1 MPRIVSVWLPR
12 WPILRFLRNEARQ
25 SHSESHNRPKSEP
38 VDPRRPFALADA
50 ADTASILAVNRAA
63 EAEGLAPGARLAD
76 ARARIGFLQVRTHD
90 PEADANALAR
100 LAHWSTRYTPSVAPF
115 DAANGADGLFLD
127 ITGAAH
133 LLGGEEKLLADLAR
147 RLATFGLEARLACA
161 ETPGAAWAMAR
172 FSRTPS
178 PIVTAGAEAEAL
190 AHLPV
195 EALRLD
201 AETALTL
208 RRLGF
213 KRIGALTGQ
222 HRAPFAARFEKALL
236 KRLDQALGRAAEPLP
251 LLAPPAVYLA
261 RRSLMEPIFN
271 EDAIVEVA
279 NTLMGDLASTLE
291 RDGAGARALKLS
303 LYRVDGLVEAIDL
316 SLALPTR
323 NPDHVTRLLKL
334 RLHRIAQEVDA
345 GYGFET
351 LTLAVTVAEPMQAAQ
366 VEMAA
371 GANTFEETAQLA
383 ALLDALRQ
391 RLGPR
396 SVRRFEARAR
406 HIPERSEAIVAAA
419 AQAAP
424 WPSPRNTRP
433 LLLFPH
439 AEPADVIA
447 LLPDGPPQRITWRGR
462 QHMIA
467 RAEGPERIAAEWWTM
482 KAQAPT
488 RDYYLV
494 EDKAGRRLWLY
505 REGIPGRETAAPR
518 WFVHGLFA

>member
-12 WPILRFLRNEARQ
+12 WPILRFLKDEARRR
-25 SHSESHNRPKSEP
+25 SESKLQGEP
-38 VDPRRPFALADA
+38 VDPKRPFVLADA

-63 EAEGLAPGARLAD
+63 GAEGLAPSMRIAD

-100 LAHWSTRYTPSVAPF
+100 LAHWSTRYTPSVAPL

-147 RLATFGLEARLACA
+147 RLAAFGLDARLACA

-172 FSRTPS
+172 FSRTPT
-178 PIVTAGAEAEAL
+178 PILAAGAEAEAL
-190 AHLPV
+190 APLPV

-213 KRIGALTGQ
+213 KRIGALMGQ

-236 KRLDQALGRAAEPLP
+236 KRLDQALGRVAEPLA

-261 RRSLMEPIFN
+261 RRSLMEPIFT

-279 NTLMGDLASTLE
+279 GTLMHDLVPALE
-291 RDGAGARALKLS
+291 RDGAGARAVRLS
-303 LYRVDGLVEAIDL
+303 LYRVDGLVETLDL
-316 SLALPTR
+316 ALALPTR
-323 NPDHVTRLLKL
+323 NPDHVTRMLKL
-334 RLHRIAQEVDA
+334 RLNRIAQELDA

-351 LTLAVTVAEPMQAAQ
+351 LTLAVTLAEPMQAAQ
-366 VEMAA
+366 VEMSAA
-371 GANTFEETAQLA
+371 GASALEATTRLA
-383 ALLDALRQ
+383 TLLDALRQ
-391 RLGPR
+391 RLGQH
-396 SVRRFEARAR
+396 SVRRLEARAR
-406 HIPERSEAIVAAA
+406 HTPERSETVTL
-419 AQAAP
+419 AAP
-424 WPSPRNTRP
+424 QTLHWPPPRSTRP
-433 LLLFPH
+433 VLMLPH

-447 LLPDGPPQRITWRGR
+447 LLPDGPPQRLTWRGR
-462 QHMIA
+462 HHTIA
-467 RAEGPERIAAEWWTM
+467 HAQGPERIAAEWWSM
-482 KAQAPT
+482 QSPAPT

-505 REGIPGRETAAPR
+505 REGIPGREAAAPR

>member
-12 WPILRFLRNEARQ
+12 WPILRFLRDEARL
-25 SHSESHNRPKSEP
+25 SHSDPSSQLKSEL
-38 VDPRRPFALADA
+38 VDPRLPFALADA
-50 ADTASILAVNRAA
+50 SDTASILAVNRAA
-63 EAEGLAPGARLAD
+63 EAEGIAPGARLAD
-76 ARARIGFLQVRTHD
+76 ARARIGFLQVRSHD

-127 ITGAAH
+127 ITGASH

-147 RLATFGLEARLACA
+147 RLAAFGLEARLACA
-161 ETPGAAWAMAR
+161 ETPGAAWAMSR
-172 FSRTPS
+172 FSRMPS
-178 PIVTAGAEAEAL
+178 PIVPAGAEAEAL

-236 KRLDQALGRAAEPLP
+236 KRLDQALGRTAEPLP

-261 RRSLMEPIFN
+261 RRSLMEPIFT

-279 NTLMGDLASTLE
+279 DTLMRDLASSLE
-291 RDGAGARALKLS
+291 RDGTGARSLRLS
-303 LYRVDGLVEAIDL
+303 LYRVDGLAETLEL

-334 RLHRIAQEVDA
+334 RLHRIAQDLDA

-351 LTLAVTVAEPMQAAQ
+351 LSLAVTVAEPMQAAQ
-366 VEMAA
+366 AEMAA
-371 GANTFEETAQLA
+371 GANAIEEAARLA

-391 RLGPR
+391 RLGPH
-396 SVRRFEARAR
+396 SVRRLEPRAR
-406 HIPERSEAIVAAA
+406 HIPERSETIAP
-419 AQAAP
+419 AAP
-424 WPSPRNTRP
+424 EAPSWPPPRNTRP
-433 LLLFPH
+433 LLLFPN
-439 AEPADVIA
+439 AEPADVLA
-447 LLPDGPPQRITWRGR
+447 LLPDGPPQRVTWRGR
-462 QHMIA
+462 HHMIA
-467 RAEGPERIAAEWWTM
+467 HADGPERISAEWWTL
-482 KAQAPT
+482 KTQAPT

-494 EDKAGRRLWLY
+494 EDKTGHRLWLY
-505 REGIPGRETAAPR
+505 RDIPGRETTAPR